1 MDFPFSRCEISE
13 LSIMNF
19 FALFAISAVI
29 IEASECFRLNSF
41 EENIND
47 DRIIGGQT
55 AKPGQFPYMAALRQ
69 KHGKVFQK
77 HRCGG
82 GILSSRW
89 IITCAHCTQ
98 GEFSKISKLAIA
110 AGSHETSRDG
120 QIYNLDRIVNHPAF
134 NETGRLTN
142 DISLLRTIK
151 SIQFNTFVQSISLR
165 KQFVG
170 ADVAAVISGW
180 GDVEVQRKL
189 CGFFKL

>member
-1 MDFPFSRCEISE
+1 MRF
-13 LSIMNF
+13 
-19 FALFAISAVI
+19 FAISAVI
-29 IEASECFRLNSF
+29 IEASECFRLNSL

-69 KHGKVFQK
+69 KHGTVFQK

-82 GILSSRW
+82 GILSSRS

-98 GEFSKISKLAIA
+98 GEFSNISNLVIA
-110 AGSHETSRDG
+110 AGSHERFYDG
-120 QIYNLDRIVNHPAF
+120 QIYYLDRIVNHPAF
-134 NETGRLTN
+134 NETGRLRN

-151 SIQFNTFVQSISLR
+151 RIQFNTLVQSISLR

-170 ADVAAVISGW
+170 ADVAAVISCW
-180 GDVEVQRKL
+180 GDVEEQQKWFV
-189 CGFFKL
+189 FFKLRFCVTFAFANL